1 MQTVAVRDM
10 VNTFA
15 QEATGKIA
23 TVMDLYAEVL
33 KSNYR
38 NRRRRMNRVNQIVA
52 DDVRERV
59 LVSYDQRV
67 KSGRS
72 GPSSYRANAPG
83 KWKRYAGGKMEQGLE
98 DPGFINT
105 GFDGINFANMN
116 VLDRHAKQWY
126 RLNFGAGPRGQQ
138 GGRFRPGEYRLNLF
152 GQATGAPVSLKQ
164 YKASGAYRLPKGLFF
179 DPNTGSVQNLSSSR
193 RRMDIF
199 QPKGAPVEDKLRQKM
214 SNREGRS
221 YGLVKSGTPVW
232 QGGMSRGFA
241 GYHFLDAGVRRLAGI
256 WPLAMLRLIEEW
268 VEEASQVKTG
278 PVAMTAMTSA
288 QLNAN
293 LAVITKELDRLANQ
307 DKYAGILARL
317 GR

>member
-52 DDVRERV
+52 ADVRERV
-59 LVSYDQRV
+59 LVAYDQRV

-72 GPSSYRANAPG
+72 GPSGYRANAPG
-83 KWKRYAGGKMEQGLE
+83 KWKRYAGGKMELGLE

-116 VLDRHAKQWY
+116 VLDRYAKQWY
-126 RLNFGAGPRGQQ
+126 RLNFGAGPRGQG
-138 GGRFRPGEYRLNLF
+138 GGRYRPGEYRLNLF

-164 YKASGAYRLPKGLFF
+164 YKASAAYRVPAGLFF
-179 DPNTGSVQNLSSSR
+179 DPNTGSVQNLSGSR
-193 RRMDIF
+193 RRRDIF
-199 QPKGAPVEDKLRQKM
+199 QPKGAPVEDKLRKKL
-214 SNREGRS
+214 SNRQGRS

-232 QGGMSRGFA
+232 KGGMSRGFA

-268 VEEASQVKTG
+268 VEEASQVQTG
-278 PVAMTAMTSA
+278 PVALTVPTSA
-288 QLNAN
+288 QLDAN
-293 LAVITKELDRLANQ
+293 LAVISRELDRLSNQ